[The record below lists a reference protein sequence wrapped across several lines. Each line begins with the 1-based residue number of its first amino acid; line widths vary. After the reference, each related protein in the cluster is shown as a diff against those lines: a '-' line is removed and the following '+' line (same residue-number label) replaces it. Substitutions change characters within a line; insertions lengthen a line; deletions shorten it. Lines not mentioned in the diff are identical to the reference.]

1 MSRRLFFDIES
12 NGLLVASG
20 KIPAITMMHCLGAID
35 MDTGEELYYGPPVPS
50 THKLAT
56 PLLCNPTGTCEDGVR
71 AIMEAGL
78 AVGHNSVD
86 FDFVAL
92 ERLYPWFKRPVK
104 AWDSYVM
111 AKVVWPVDI
120 LAEPDFK
127 RAYAKQMP
135 MNLVKR
141 HSLKAWGYRLGD
153 NKDDY
158 DGDKAKYPEPSDR
171 PAKTDD
177 ERFDKRWSEWNAYMA
192 SYMLQDCRPG
202 VKLWKL
208 IETRVGWT
216 APSSVVWPEE
226 VFWVEHEIARIIKQQ
241 ELDGVHFSLTKGQAL
256 AAELRNEQARIEAI
270 LVDTFGSWWAAGE
283 TTTPAADRKVKLTQF
298 PDVTKPRFGTTGKE
312 LAPYVGPPVCEYT
325 KDAPFTPIEWVTFQ
339 PSSRDHLGQRLQ
351 AVYGWKPKMYGK
363 NLKPTVDEGTLEE
376 IPEAVMPKEVRE
388 LLINYF
394 VVSKTLGTLAKG
406 QKAWL
411 HLVGDDGFM
420 HGGMDT
426 AGAITGRA
434 THKNPNLSGVPAV
447 RKEKVRQDDGSTVE
461 VVVKGLR
468 GRYGWECRELFDAR
482 PGWERTGIDA
492 SSLELI
498 DLGHYLVPYDG
509 GAFRDRVCDPT
520 RDAHQEHATLADMTR
535 GDAKTAIYLFIYGG
549 GAYKLSL
556 SLTVEDEEVL
566 GLLGYRGLPMLL
578 SNLVKRFDQTFVA
591 NLDDSQKA
599 RIAKARQIIM
609 KFEKGID
616 GLTKLKEDV
625 TKAGEKG
632 WIVGMDGRRVYV
644 RKAYSTLNTLLQSAG
659 AQTCKLWIVL
669 THQALIAAGLV
680 PGKDYVQVTWSHDEI
695 QVDHRPGL
703 GPQISKIAK
712 DALREAGVLLKLRG
726 EYRGEAKTGSD
737 WAVCH

>member
-1 MSRRLFFDIES
+1 MGRRLVGDFES
-12 NGLLVASG
+12 NGLLNMGA
-20 KIPAITMMHCLGAID
+20 ALRMHCLGTID
-35 MDTGEELYYGPPVPS
+35 MDTGEEFYYGPAVPAN
-50 THKLAT
+50 HPKWT
-56 PLLCNPTGTCEDGVR
+56 PLLGKPSGTVEEGVR
-71 AIMEAGL
+71 SLMDADMT
-78 AVGHNSVD
+78 VFHNGVD
-86 FDFVAL
+86 FDYIAAEMCF
-92 ERLYPWFKRPVK
+92 PWFKRCAK

-158 DGDKAKYPEPSDR
+158 DGDRTKYPEPSDR
-171 PAKTDD
+171 LAKAGD
-177 ERFDKRWSEWNAYMA
+177 ERYDRRWEEWNGWMA
-192 SYMLQDCRPG
+192 SYMLQDNRPCL
-202 VKLWKL
+202 KLWKL
-208 IETRVGWT
+208 IEQRVGWT
-216 APSSVVWPEE
+216 APSSVVWPEQ

-241 ELDGVHFSLTKGQAL
+241 ELDGVHFNVPKAQAL
-256 AAELRNEQARIEAI
+256 SAELSNEQARIEAL

-283 TTTPAADRKVKLTQF
+283 VTTPAADRKVKLTHL
-298 PDVTKPRFGTTGKE
+298 PDIRKPRYGVTGKQ
-312 LAPYVGPPVCEYT
+312 LADYVGPPVCEYT
-325 KDAPFTPIEWVTFQ
+325 KDAPFTPIEWVEFK

-351 AVYGWKPKMYGK
+351 ALYGWRPKMYGK
-363 NLKPTVDEGTLEE
+363 NGKPTVDEGTLEE
-376 IPEAVMPKEVRE
+376 IPEAVMPKEIRQ

-406 QKAWL
+406 SKAWL
-411 HLVGDDGFM
+411 HLVDPDTGLM

-426 AGAITGRA
+426 SGAITGRA

-447 RKEKVRQDDGSTVE
+447 RKEKVTHDDGTVTEE
-461 VVVKGLR
+461 VLKGLQ

-482 PGWERTGIDA
+482 SGWERTGIDA

-520 RDAHQEHATLADMTR
+520 RDAHAEHAVLAEMTR
-535 GDAKTAIYLFIYGG
+535 GDAKTAIYLFVYGG

-556 SLTVEDEEVL
+556 SLTVGDEEVI

-578 SNLVKRFDQTFVA
+578 SNLVKRFDQAFVD

-609 KFEKGID
+609 KFEKGIE
-616 GLTKLKEDV
+616 GLAKLKDAV

-632 WIVGMDGRRVYV
+632 WVVGMDGRRVYV

-659 AQTCKLWIVL
+659 AQTCKLWICL
-669 THQALIAAGLV
+669 THKRLAGAGLL
-680 PGKDYVQVTWSHDEI
+680 PGRDFIQVSWSHDEI

-703 GPQISKIAK
+703 GPQIAEIAK
-712 DALREAGVLLKLRG
+712 AALKEAGVMLNLRG
-726 EYRGEAKTGSD
+726 EYRGEAKTGAD
-737 WAVCH
+737 WAQCH